1 MSQSPSEVRRN
12 WAIVLACGIG
22 IGAGITGIP
31 FYTLGLFIQPLGAEF
46 EWTRAEVQGMFTV
59 FSITGILAVPV
70 VGWLTDKYSV
80 RRVVLG
86 SLVGTVIGYLCLAY
100 LTRSLITYYIS
111 AAVISLLGAGTTPI
125 TWTKAISGWFDR
137 QRGLALGLALAGTGF
152 AALTAPNYVAAI
164 LDRYDWRTAY
174 LGLALI
180 PLLAIPLVYLLLK
193 EPPGS
198 HSAKADG
205 ESAGSALTGVT
216 VAEAIRDWRLWV
228 IFASFFLL
236 SGAIGGSI
244 PNLVP
249 LLMDASMERSQAAG
263 IVGLIGVAVIAGR
276 VVVGY
281 CIDRF
286 WAPGV
291 AAVVQAA
298 PVLSAIILL
307 QPELSIPLVTVAVVL
322 IGFAAG
328 AEFDL
333 IAYLVG
339 RYFGLR
345 HYAKIYTVPY
355 IGFAVSA
362 GLAPTFFGYLFDIQ
376 GSYNLVMQIC
386 AGLFGS
392 GALLLLT
399 LGSYPKFEPVAD

>member
-1 MSQSPSEVRRN
+1 
-12 WAIVLACGIG
+12 
-22 IGAGITGIP
+22 
-31 FYTLGLFIQPLGAEF
+31 
-46 EWTRAEVQGMFTV
+46 
-59 FSITGILAVPV
+59 
-70 VGWLTDKYSV
+70 
-80 RRVVLG
+80 
-86 SLVGTVIGYLCLAY
+86 
-100 LTRSLITYYIS
+100 
-111 AAVISLLGAGTTPI
+111 
-125 TWTKAISGWFDR
+125 
-137 QRGLALGLALAGTGF
+137 
-152 AALTAPNYVAAI
+152 
-164 LDRYDWRTAY
+164 
-174 LGLALI
+174 
-180 PLLAIPLVYLLLK
+180 
-193 EPPGS
+193 
-198 HSAKADG
+198 KADG

-399 LGSYPKFEPVAD
+399 LGSYPKFEPVTTDQ